1 MRVLAQVKSGDEQF
15 WKQKFHAANGKA
27 GLRGGERRI
36 FFIFPLFP
44 KCSFQILNGFPS
56 GFQQASQ
63 VLNALSQVCSQQHL
77 ALIPYVL
84 PKVLPF
90 SPIQLGQR
98 VRRFIFMQ
106 KLLFWGA
113 SIVSTLFFCV
123 FLGWAH
129 FSNWLVEKKKGVGL
143 VKHPQ
148 ILYINSLGLSVCL
161 SELVHFDSLTV
172 SVRPILQ
179 PLDDI
184 NDVPK
189 GCRDVK

>member
-27 GLRGGERRI
+27 GLGGGERRI

-56 GFQQASQ
+56 GFQYASQ

-84 PKVLPF
+84 PEVLPF

-98 VRRFIFMQ
+98 VRHTIFMQ

-113 SIVSTLFFCV
+113 SIVSTLFFFV
-123 FLGWAH
+123 FFWDGLIFQIG
-129 FSNWLVEKKKGVGL
+129 SLQKKRVGL
-143 VKHPQ
+143 VRHPQ
-148 ILYINSLGLSVCL
+148 IINMKQSM
-161 SELVHFDSLTV
+161 
-172 SVRPILQ
+172 
-179 PLDDI
+179 
-184 NDVPK
+184 
-189 GCRDVK
+189 